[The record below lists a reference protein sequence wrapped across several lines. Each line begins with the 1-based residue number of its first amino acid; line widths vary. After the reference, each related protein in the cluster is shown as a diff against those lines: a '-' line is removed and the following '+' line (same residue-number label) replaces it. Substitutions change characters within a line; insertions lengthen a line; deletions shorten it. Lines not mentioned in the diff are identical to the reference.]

1 MMGWPGRTVNPNNID
16 YQCFWQKESK
26 STVFMIFPPSTFMMS
41 QYLLLIVKAP
51 FCIKDQ
57 IAKHPSKHQILS
69 NRTFCFSEKE
79 VHRVS
84 FHRVTEENSL
94 FVQNFP
100 YWIGVQFWTH
110 QDLLRFSFSPF
121 QQNIQNY
128 CWDIFIWYKST
139 DFVLR
144 LKRSKLLLYPFQ
156 CSELLCSDKI
166 RSPIWGQ

>member
-1 MMGWPGRTVNPNNID
+1 
-16 YQCFWQKESK
+16 
-26 STVFMIFPPSTFMMS
+26 MIFPPSTFMMS

-79 VHRVS
+79 VHHVS

-100 YWIGVQFWTH
+100 YWIGVQF
-110 QDLLRFSFSPF
+110 
-121 QQNIQNY
+121 
-128 CWDIFIWYKST
+128 
-139 DFVLR
+139 
-144 LKRSKLLLYPFQ
+144 
-156 CSELLCSDKI
+156 
-166 RSPIWGQ
+166 